1 MEPIYELEKIWPVRL
16 DSSPA
21 SFKAARSKL
30 RVTLGSLAIKV
41 EESCHFGIL
50 VDDLRSAEQK
60 LRRMLGTS
68 VEEMYRATVKPFSVE
83 LARFNLKG
91 ELIEFI
97 SPFGT
102 GFFEE
107 CSKKYGEG
115 LHHVGF
121 ITLNLDYAVTKLIN
135 NSFTVVSGEK
145 VKGPRGYVIFL
156 TNDRIRPV
164 HIELCQPL

>member
-1 MEPIYELEKIWPVRL
+1 MEPIYELEKMWPVRL

-21 SFKAARSKL
+21 SFATARAKL
-30 RVTLGSLAIKV
+30 KVTLDSLSIKV

-50 VDDLRSAEQK
+50 VDDLRLAEGK
-60 LRRMLGTS
+60 LRKR
-68 VEEMYRATVKPFSVE
+68 VENSIQELYRATVKLFSVE
-83 LARFNLKG
+83 LARFNFKG
-91 ELIEFI
+91 ELIEFL
-97 SPFGT
+97 SPFSS

-107 CSKKYGEG
+107 CLRKYGEG
-115 LHHVGF
+115 LHHIGF
-121 ITLNLDYAVTKLIN
+121 ITSDLDYAVIKLTN
-135 NSFTVVSGEK
+135 NNFTVVSGEK